1 MRAMS
6 MRQSIKRV
14 LPKRVADRV
23 RSLRDNLLIAF
34 FAPKTV
40 THTYGSVSLQLRI
53 ADPCA
58 AEWYD
63 KDWHEPPE
71 ITFLKQKK
79 LKPAARVFD
88 IGSHQAVIAMMLAKI
103 VGDAGTVVALEPGR
117 FNFKVATANKA
128 LNAAE
133 NLVLING
140 AISER
145 NGEIAF
151 RDGLNGTISPCGY
164 VAKCFTIDTLA
175 QLYGWPDV
183 VYLDV
188 EGAEGLALQGAGATM
203 GTDADWF
210 VEVHSGC
217 GLETTFGGSASEI
230 VNAFRSTGH
239 SLYVEHDGIF
249 EPFAE
254 VPEGRFF
261 LIATRPD

>member
-6 MRQSIKRV
+6 MRECIKRA
-14 LPKRVADRV
+14 LPMRVADRL
-23 RSLRDNLLIAF
+23 RSLRDNFLIAL
-34 FAPKTV
+34 FAQKTV
-40 THTYGSVSLQLRI
+40 THTYGDISLKLRI

-79 LKPAARVFD
+79 LKPGARVFD

-103 VGDAGTVVALEPGR
+103 VCDAGTVVALEPGR
-117 FNFKVATANKA
+117 FNFKVATMNKT

-145 NGEIAF
+145 SGEIAF
-151 RDGLNGTISPCGY
+151 RDGLNGTIAPSGY
-164 VAKCFTIDTLA
+164 VAKCFTIDALA
-175 QLYGWPDV
+175 QLFGQPDV

-188 EGAEGLALQGAGATM
+188 EGAEGRAVQGAVATM
-203 GTDADWF
+203 GTEADWF

-217 GLETTFGGSASEI
+217 GLETRFGGSASEI

-239 SLYVEHDGIF
+239 FLYVERDGRF
-249 EPFAE
+249 EPFSG